1 MIHAEHAR
9 RESCNREHFIYY
21 LLTSYE
27 SHATRTCMRTVWYA
41 TSRRDLSERWRRY
54 QTGRNR

>member
-1 MIHAEHAR
+1 MQSMLE
-9 RESCNREHFIYY
+9 ENRVIASI
-21 LLTSYE
+21 LSIICWLISYE